1 MIAPQLNAGRSNGQ
15 TKNKNR
21 KISISLGLGF
31 YLTSFNI
38 VFQKSNYVGTI
49 DPQCEVTPVVVQ
61 AYESARFLCE
71 QYYLSAPSMEYTSL
85 DGNARYEIKNIIKA
99 VYK

>member
-1 MIAPQLNAGRSNGQ
+1 MKIALDQG
-15 TKNKNR
+15 
-21 KISISLGLGF
+21 I
-31 YLTSFNI
+31 YLTSFDI

-71 QYYLSAPSMEYTSL
+71 QYYLSAPLMEFTSF
-85 DGNARYEIKNIIKA
+85 DGSTR
-99 VYK
+99 

>member
-1 MIAPQLNAGRSNGQ
+1 M
-15 TKNKNR
+15 
-21 KISISLGLGF
+21 KIPILLVALDQGI
-31 YLTSFNI
+31 YLTSFDI

-85 DGNARYEIKNIIKA
+85 DGNARYEMKEI
-99 VYK
+99 